1 MYHKEVINI
10 SGDEYCLIN
19 AIMKGLEN
27 DYGIIKCQKE
37 IIDEVLEELYDHS
50 DQYVN
55 YFHGMKR
62 EMLKE
67 AERYN
72 EKASAVYCGQIVD
85 VIICAAANCL
95 GINLATFQ
103 NIGGKAVIINTMCA
117 KKPSEITVSLKY
129 DHDINNPASNHYSAI
144 VLMPDKVLEEVA
156 MANEDVNN
164 HKPTPAPSE
173 VPSDSIKVVIN
184 PNTRNQQKK
193 RKCNRLDAL
202 LLAETTVEQVHKIP
216 WDIDSNITYQMK
228 SDADFWINDTRDGR
242 WWYTVE
248 SKQKGFTDVMKGE
261 RKFATCHGSYICKN
275 DECTKWLTENVWNR
289 IDFRQEKVG
298 CYTC

>member
-1 MYHKEVINI
+1 MT
-10 SGDEYCLIN
+10 
-19 AIMKGLEN
+19 
-27 DYGIIKCQKE
+27 GIIKCQKE
-37 IIDEVLEELYDHS
+37 IIDEVLEELYNHS

-72 EKASAVYCGQIVD
+72 EKASTVYCGQIAD

-117 KKPSEITVSLKY
+117 KKPSEITVFLKY
-129 DHDINNPASNHYSAI
+129 DHDMNNPASNHYSTI
-144 VLMPDKVLEEVA
+144 VLMSDKVLEEVA
-156 MANEDVNN
+156 MANEDVDN
-164 HKPTPAPSE
+164 HEPTPVQLE
-173 VPSDSIKVVIN
+173 VPLDNIKMVIN

-193 RKCNRLDAL
+193 RKRNRLDAF

-228 SDADFWINDTRDGR
+228 SDADFWINDTHNGR
-242 WWYTVE
+242 WWHTVE
-248 SKQKGFTDVMKGE
+248 
-261 RKFATCHGSYICKN
+261 
-275 DECTKWLTENVWNR
+275 
-289 IDFRQEKVG
+289 
-298 CYTC
+298 